1 MLFNNDSIFV
11 VGSLMFI
18 AVGLLTSYSY
28 YINTT
33 NAGMTESVVNTPGSP
48 VVNAPGLADLTTQYV
63 EANVQTDANINV
75 AGAADASVQTATT
88 YVNSGM
94 QTSARMWL
102 ESVRN
107 WIDGLLSRTSNSQ
120 VGGQYVDVGV
130 QTNTISVW
138 DTVKQW
144 FLEVCCV
151 RPSELS
157 SMGYNK
163 VSKWRNKLDSVQS
176 VDVHNS
182 ESPLT
187 KITFHDPNDSTL
199 DRLVDPDD
207 SASQISEVVS
217 EANLQNV
224 ETANRVYDMSNS
236 ADVLDLMNDPTVVF
250 SVNPATLP
258 GDDLITF
265 YTADS
270 TNEIL
275 RSTLEALLNSV
286 N

>member
-1 MLFNNDSIFV
+1 
-11 VGSLMFI
+11 
-18 AVGLLTSYSY
+18 
-28 YINTT
+28 
-33 NAGMTESVVNTPGSP
+33 
-48 VVNAPGLADLTTQYV
+48 
-63 EANVQTDANINV
+63 
-75 AGAADASVQTATT
+75 
-88 YVNSGM
+88 M

-107 WIDGLLSRTSNSQ
+107 WINEILSTTPHSQ
-120 VGGQYVDVGV
+120 AGPQHVDVGV
-130 QTNTISVW
+130 QTNGPSLW
-138 DTVKQW
+138 GTVKQW
-144 FLEVCCV
+144 FLETCSV
-151 RPSELS
+151 RSSELTS
-157 SMGYNK
+157 LGQNK
-163 VSKWRNKLDSVQS
+163 VSKWRNNLDSIQS
-176 VDVHNS
+176 TDLHNS
-182 ESPLT
+182 ESSLT
-187 KITFHDPNDSTL
+187 KITFHNPNDSTL

-236 ADVLDLMNDPTVVF
+236 ADVLDLMIDPTVVF